1 MDQYDDDVGFQTDG
15 EHDDMEDDNFR
26 HRPALRVAAL
36 YRRSVVDARRDIT
49 VTGSD
54 TETT

>member
-1 MDQYDDDVGFQTDG
+1 MDQYDDDVGFQTDS